1 MCYDLPMTTLKT
13 VVDIHPRG
21 FCKGVYQAIELA
33 KKARREHPDQPITIL
48 GELVHNQSV
57 IDGLA
62 QLGITTLDSKGK
74 SRLELVETISEG
86 LVIFTAHGVSPQ
98 VIRRVKEKGLQTL
111 DATCEDVLST
121 QQLIQ
126 TYLDEGYH
134 VFYVGQ
140 PGHPEPEAACGLSPL
155 QITIIDPTQPIP
167 TIEVQKLFVT
177 NQTTMSTLD
186 IAATLTALKEKYP
199 HAVIS
204 DETCSATRMRQEA
217 ILKLPDSIEAIIIVG
232 DKRSNNTAMLA
243 KIAHNKGIKKVIA
256 IQRLTE
262 LNLNELEG
270 VETVAVSAGASTPRF
285 LIDEVSTYLKAVASG
300 DSPDIHDYEL
310 PLSV

>member
-1 MCYDLPMTTLKT
+1 MTTLKT
-13 VVDIHPRG
+13 VLDVMPRG
-21 FCKGVYQAIELA
+21 FCKGVYKAIELA
-33 KKARREHPDQPITIL
+33 KKARQEHPDLPITIL

-62 QLGITTLDSKGK
+62 QLGIASLDSKGK
-74 SRLELVETISEG
+74 TRLELLETIRDG

-98 VIRRVKEKGLQTL
+98 VMAQAEARGLMTL
-111 DATCEDVLST
+111 DATCEDVYST

-126 TYLDEGYH
+126 SYLDQDYAIL
-134 VFYVGQ
+134 YIGQ
-140 PGHPEPEAACGLSPL
+140 PGHPEPEAALGLSPHK
-155 QITIIDPTQPIP
+155 ITLIDPTQPLP
-167 TIEVQKLFVT
+167 KIEAPKLFVT

-186 IAATLTALKEKYP
+186 IAVILEEIRHRYP
-199 HAVIS
+199 HAIIS

-217 ILKLPDSIEAIIIVG
+217 ILKLPYTVDAVVIVG

-243 KIAHNKGIKKVIA
+243 KIARNQGIKTVIA

-262 LNLNELEG
+262 LNLEDLEG
-270 VETVAVSAGASTPRF
+270 ATTVAVSAGASTPRF
-285 LIDEVSTYLKAVASG
+285 LIEEVTSYLKAVAAGQTVSK
-300 DSPDIHDYEL
+300 DDFKL

>member
-13 VVDIHPRG
+13 VVDIYPRG

-33 KKARREHPDQPITIL
+33 KKARREYPDQPITIL

-62 QLGITTLDSKGK
+62 QHGIATLDSKGK
-74 SRLELVETISEG
+74 TRLELVEKISEG

-98 VIRRVKEKGLQTL
+98 VIRRVKEKGLLTL

-121 QQLIQ
+121 QHLMQ

-134 VFYVGQ
+134 IFYIGQ
-140 PGHPEPEAACGLSPL
+140 PGHPEPEAACGLAPER
-155 QITIIDPTQPIP
+155 ITLIDPTKPVPIL
-167 TIEVQKLFVT
+167 EVEKLFVT
-177 NQTTMSTLD
+177 NQTTMSTMD
-186 IAATLTALKEKYP
+186 IASTLSALKEQYP

-217 ILKLPDSIEAIIIVG
+217 ILKLPDSIEAVVIVG

-243 KIAHNKGIKKVIA
+243 KIAHNRGIKKVIA

-262 LNLNELEG
+262 LNLSDLDG
-270 VETVAVSAGASTPRF
+270 IATVAVSAGASTPRF
-285 LIDEVSTYLKAVASG
+285 LIEEVSTYLKAVASG
-300 DSPDIHDYEL
+300 NSVDINDFKL

>member
-1 MCYDLPMTTLKT
+1 MTTLKT
-13 VVDIHPRG
+13 VLDVIPRG

-33 KKARREHPDQPITIL
+33 KKARQAHPDLPITIL

-62 QLGITTLDSKGK
+62 QLGISTLDSKGK
-74 SRLELVETISEG
+74 TRLELLETIPGG

-98 VIRRVKEKGLQTL
+98 VIERAHQRGLLTL

-121 QQLIQ
+121 QHLMKA
-126 TYLDEGYH
+126 YLDQGYD
-134 VFYVGQ
+134 VLYIGQ
-140 PGHPEPEAACGLSPL
+140 PGHPEPEAALGLDP
-155 QITIIDPTQPIP
+155 QRITLVDPTRPLPEINA
-167 TIEVQKLFVT
+167 KRLFVT

-186 IAATLTALKEKYP
+186 IASTLTEIATRYP
-199 HAVIS
+199 HAILS

-217 ILKLPDSIEAIIIVG
+217 ILKLPPTVDAVVIVG

-243 KIAHNKGIKKVIA
+243 KIARNHGIKTVIA
-256 IQRLTE
+256 IQRLDE
-262 LNLNELEG
+262 LNLSDLEG
-270 VETVAVSAGASTPRF
+270 AITVAVSAGASTPRF
-285 LIDEVSTYLKAVASG
+285 LIDEVTTYLKALAAGETVSKA
-300 DSPDIHDYEL
+300 DFRL

>member
-1 MCYDLPMTTLKT
+1 MTTLKT
-13 VVDIHPRG
+13 VVDILPRG

-33 KKARREHPDQPITIL
+33 KKARKDYPDLPITIL

-57 IDGLA
+57 IDGLE
-62 QLGITTLDSKGK
+62 QLGISTLDSKGK
-74 SRLELVETISEG
+74 TRLELLETITEG

-98 VIRRVKEKGLQTL
+98 VIERAHQRGLMTL

-121 QQLIQ
+121 QRLMQ
-126 TYLDEGYH
+126 TYLTQGYH
-134 VFYVGQ
+134 ILYIGQ
-140 PGHPEPEAACGLSPL
+140 PGHPEPEAALGLSPTQVTL
-155 QITIIDPTQPIP
+155 VDPTQAIP
-167 TIEVQKLFVT
+167 NVDAQKLFVT

-186 IAATLTALKEKYP
+186 IAKTLSELQTRYP
-199 HAVIS
+199 HAILS

-217 ILKLPDSIEAIIIVG
+217 ILKLSPSQIDAVIIVG

-243 KIAHNKGIKKVIA
+243 KIARNRGIKTVIA

-262 LNLNELEG
+262 LNLNDLAE
-270 VETVAVSAGASTPRF
+270 VQTVAVSAGASTPRF
-285 LIDEVSTYLKAVASG
+285 LIDEVTAYLKAIASG
-300 DSPDIHDYEL
+300 QMVSIDDFKL

>member
-1 MCYDLPMTTLKT
+1 MSTLKT
-13 VVDIHPRG
+13 VLDVMPRG

-33 KKARREHPDQPITIL
+33 KKARMDHPDLPITIL

-62 QLGITTLDSKGK
+62 QLGIATLDSKGK
-74 SRLELVETISEG
+74 TRLELVETISGG

-98 VIRRVKEKGLQTL
+98 VVERAHKHGLMTM

-121 QQLIQ
+121 QHLMKS
-126 TYLDEGYH
+126 YLEQVYDILYI
-134 VFYVGQ
+134 GQ
-140 PGHPEPEAACGLSPL
+140 PGHPEPEAALGLDP
-155 QITIIDPTQPIP
+155 QRITLVDPTQPLPDIAS
-167 TIEVQKLFVT
+167 KHLFVT

-186 IAATLTALKEKYP
+186 IASTLTEISARYP
-199 HAVIS
+199 HAILS

-217 ILKLPDSIEAIIIVG
+217 LLKLPPSVDAVVIVG

-243 KIAHNKGIKKVIA
+243 KIARNRGIKTVIA
-256 IQRLTE
+256 IQRLDE
-262 LNLNELEG
+262 LKLTDLEG
-270 VETVAVSAGASTPRF
+270 ATTVAVSAGASTPRF
-285 LIDEVSTYLKAVASG
+285 LIDEVTAYLKAVAAGETVSK
-300 DSPDIHDYEL
+300 DDFRL